1 MILSSMAGR
10 RAKACARSMVS
21 VTALATV
28 AITSAQAQVS
38 ESATSREE
46 STAGESSAGASP
58 SSASASSALTASA
71 STSSEAT
78 VSDSASNESTA
89 DESGPSEVVV
99 TGSRIIRNG
108 YAAPTPVSVM
118 GTDELNA
125 LNPVNVADAVN
136 TLPAFSN
143 SVTGRSQN
151 GNLSSGSAGV
161 NQLNLRGL
169 GISRTLVLLDGH
181 RVINASGT
189 AGNSAP
195 DINTFPS
202 ALVKRVDVV
211 TGGASA
217 AYGSDAL
224 SGVVNFVLDHD
235 YTGFK
240 GQVLAGE
247 TKYSD
252 DKNIDVQLT
261 YGLPF
266 AGGRGHLLM
275 SGEYAHNDGVHG
287 ANGRP
292 WAAQPAAIILNPAYG
307 TTAGKSTNV
316 PQYIL
321 SHSTGLAAG
330 MPGGIIVSGPLKG
343 TYFGP
348 NGSILNGFNFGTP
361 VGNSLA
367 QGGDYQLSR
376 IDNGVDIDG
385 MIERNV
391 AYLRGSFDFTDN
403 ITGYVEGQYAG
414 THTSDTA
421 APNRRLGNLTISTD
435 NAYFPDA
442 LRQQLVAQGVT
453 LPTTFTM
460 GSTNGDMGRFLGNY
474 RRDLYRFAAGL
485 NGKFDALGTNWKWDA
500 YAQHSQNSID
510 SRTYNDG
517 ITAQYLQAVDSVR
530 VNGVP
535 TCRVN
540 ADANPNNDAPGCVPY
555 DVFGTHVN
563 TPNQLAYVEGF
574 AHGKQVLRQ
583 DVGAANLNGEPF
595 NSWAGPVSTAVG
607 VEHRVEQGTGYAT
620 ATDLATGWFAGNYHP
635 TTGKYHVTEGYLE
648 TVVPLAREL
657 PGAQTIDLNAA
668 VRATDYST
676 SGYVTTWK
684 VGLTWQPIDDVRF
697 RATRSR
703 DIRAPNL
710 GELFAGG
717 QAGSGLSLN
726 DPFRATNG
734 VPENISNAFGLTKGN
749 PNLEPEVADT
759 TGFGVVFQPRFA
771 PGLQASIDYYNIDI
785 KGSVQAPDAQTIVN
799 GCFQGNQALCAD
811 ISRRPLNPG
820 DPFSVG
826 QLFQVITEPQ
836 NLIGQTAR
844 GIDFE
849 ASYRVPMG
857 PGTLSLRGMAT
868 RVLKLETTG
877 TDGTVYDGNGVV
889 GSWAGIVPFTANN
902 LTTPKLRGLLTAEYQ
917 INGLTA
923 TVIYHYTGPGVYGNG
938 FIDCT
943 SNCPVSTTLHP
954 TFGNNHIGGQ
964 QTIDLT
970 GAYHFVNDFEVF
982 ATIENLTNRQPPD
995 IGNSITSAYWQD
1007 QANSD
1012 YERIG
1017 RQYRVGFRFNFK

>member
-1 MILSSMAGR
+1 
-10 RAKACARSMVS
+10 MVS
-21 VTALATV
+21 VTVFAILA
-28 AITSAQAQVS
+28 A
-38 ESATSREE
+38 
-46 STAGESSAGASP
+46 AGAHAQETD
-58 SSASASSALTASA
+58 SSTASA
-71 STSSEAT
+71 
-78 VSDSASNESTA
+78 TA
-89 DESGPSEVVV
+89 PGAADDSGPSEVVV
-99 TGSRIIRNG
+99 TGSRIVRDG
-108 YAAPTPVSVM
+108 YEAPTPVSVM
-118 GTDELNA
+118 GTSELNA

-136 TLPAFSN
+136 LMPAFSN

-235 YTGFK
+235 YTGLK
-240 GQVLAGE
+240 GQVQIGE

-252 DKNIDVQLT
+252 DKNVDAQLT
-261 YGLPF
+261 WGIPF
-266 AGGRGHLLM
+266 AGGRGHFLA
-275 SGEYAHNDGVHG
+275 SGEYAHNDGISG

-292 WAAQPAAIILNPAYG
+292 WAATPSAVILNPAYG

-316 PQYIL
+316 PQYIV

-330 MPGGIIVSGPLKG
+330 MPGGIIVSGPLRG

-348 NGSILNGFNFGTP
+348 GGSINKGFNFGTP
-361 VGNSLA
+361 VGNSLQ

-376 IDNGVDIDG
+376 IDNGIDVDG
-385 MIERNV
+385 MIDRKV

-403 ITGYVEGQYAG
+403 FSGYVEGQYAG
-414 THTSDTA
+414 THTTDTA
-421 APNRRLGNLTISTD
+421 APNRRLGNLNISTD
-435 NAYFPDA
+435 NAFLPDS
-442 LRQQLVAQGVT
+442 LRQQLVGAGVT
-453 LPTTFTM
+453 NFTM
-460 GSTNGDMGRFLGNY
+460 GSTNGDMGRFFGNY
-474 RRDLYRFAAGL
+474 RRDLYRATGGL
-485 NGKFDALGTNWKWDA
+485 NGRFDAFDTHWKWDA
-500 YAQHSQNSID
+500 YIQHTSNSID

-517 ITAQYLQAVDSVR
+517 ITANYLQAVDSVL

-540 ADANPNNDAPGCVPY
+540 ADANPNNDAPSCVPY
-555 DVFGTHVN
+555 NVFGTGVN
-563 TPNQLAYVEGF
+563 SPRQLAYVEGF
-574 AHGKQVLRQ
+574 AHGKQILKQ
-583 DVGAANLNGEPF
+583 DVAAANLNGEPF

-607 VEHRVEQGTGYAT
+607 IEHRREQGEGYAT
-620 ATDLATGWFAGNYHP
+620 ATDLSTGWFAGNYHP
-635 TTGKYHVTEGYLE
+635 TTGRYHVTEGYFE

-657 PGAQTIDLNAA
+657 PGAQNIDLNGA

-684 VGLTWQPIDDVRF
+684 VGLTWQPIEDVHF

-749 PNLEPEVADT
+749 PGLEPEIADT

-771 PGLQASIDYYNIDI
+771 PGLQASVDYYNIDI

-799 GCFQGNQALCAD
+799 LCYQGNQVACND
-811 ISRRPLNPG
+811 ISRRPLQPG
-820 DPFSVG
+820 DPFPVG
-826 QLFQVITEPQ
+826 QLFQVITEPE
-836 NLIGQTAR
+836 NLIGQKAR

-849 ASYRVPMG
+849 ASYRTALASLVSSWAG
-857 PGTLSLRGMAT
+857 NLTLRGMAT
-868 RVLKLETTG
+868 RVLKLETTDTTG
-877 TDGTVYDGNGVV
+877 HVFNGNGVM
-889 GSWAGIVPFTANN
+889 GSWAGIVPFTGL

-917 INGLTA
+917 LNEITG
-923 TVIYHYTGPGVYGNG
+923 TVIYHYTGPGVYANG

-943 SNCPVSTTLHP
+943 TNCPVSTFYNP

-964 QTIDLT
+964 QYIDLT
-970 GAYHFVNDFEVF
+970 GSYKFPNNFELF
-982 ATIENLTNRQPPD
+982 ATVENLTNRQPPD
-995 IGNSITSAYWQD
+995 VGNGLTSAYWQD

-1017 RQYRVGFRFNFK
+1017 RQYRIGFRFDFK